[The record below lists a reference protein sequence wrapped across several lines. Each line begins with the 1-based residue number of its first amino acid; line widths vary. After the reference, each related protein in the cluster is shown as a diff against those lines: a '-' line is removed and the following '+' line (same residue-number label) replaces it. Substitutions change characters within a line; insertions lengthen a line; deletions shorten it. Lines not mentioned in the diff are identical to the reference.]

1 MDKKKEMVGKATQI
15 EKDQLIARF
24 QKLAKNISGMYD
36 PVYDKIL
43 DIDRV
48 RSVNPLSISYE
59 KLMEMSP
66 KDPLWITLSRLY
78 FNEPQYQRIIM
89 YYATLYLGYYYVS
102 PVDIV
107 GKVNNKKL
115 DKEYNV
121 SQKKYFVEEFNKGV
135 QSLISSLGKNEDITK
150 MTKPKLMIYNKG
162 KAIANLLS
170 TLDIN
175 TIAEELFNPDADV
188 SEVIDKYAP
197 VEADKN
203 ATEGVKSKLN
213 TIRDSIRKN
222 NEGKPNC

>member
-1 MDKKKEMVGKATQI
+1 
-15 EKDQLIARF
+15 
-24 QKLAKNISGMYD
+24 
-36 PVYDKIL
+36 
-43 DIDRV
+43 
-48 RSVNPLSISYE
+48 
-59 KLMEMSP
+59 
-66 KDPLWITLSRLY
+66 
-78 FNEPQYQRIIM
+78 
-89 YYATLYLGYYYVS
+89 
-102 PVDIV
+102 
-107 GKVNNKKL
+107 
-115 DKEYNV
+115 
-121 SQKKYFVEEFNKGV
+121 
-135 QSLISSLGKNEDITK
+135 